1 MKVRWRKGWNQV
13 RGWLDLTAAIAEQ
26 AIADLDLAISPCKAK
41 RKPDWAFTPDHFRE
55 FFQVAEELYRVCG
68 FRLNPEAVRDRLNKK
83 IDKLEKLHA
92 SQGSKRNSRKVV
104 GY

>member
-1 MKVRWRKGWNQV
+1 M

-55 FFQVAEELYRVCG
+55 FFQAAEELYRVCG

-83 IDKLEKLHA
+83 IETLEKLHA
-92 SQGSKRNSRKVV
+92 SQGHKRNQRKV
-104 GY
+104 GGD